1 MNIAYYPG
9 CSAKGSS
16 LDYELST
23 VAVCNK
29 LGLVSRE
36 VPDWNCCGSTP
47 AHAVSTELSGAL
59 STRNLVQAARINA
72 DVIMTPCP
80 SCLSNLRHARE
91 RMLNPRFRE
100 RVNELLDEPAPEE
113 LPETTSVMQ
122 MIARLYDADAI
133 RSHVTRS
140 LAGIRIAPY
149 YGCLMSRPADLMKFG
164 DPENPTLMEELL
176 TACGADD
183 VLDFPL
189 KTECCGASAG
199 IPHRPLTAVNSGRI
213 LELATRMEADCIC
226 VCCPLCQ
233 MNLDL
238 RQKQAGNRMETQF
251 NMPVLY
257 FTQLMGIAFGIDEKQ
272 LGFDKLI
279 VPADRIV
286 DRIKAHATAASIS
299 KEGGQA

>member
-1 MNIAYYPG
+1 MKIAYYPG

-23 VAVCNK
+23 MAVCDA
-29 LGLVSRE
+29 LGIESIE

-47 AHAVSTELSGAL
+47 AHAVSTELSAAL
-59 STRNLVQAARINA
+59 CVRNLVQATKVDA
-72 DVIMTPCP
+72 DIVMTPCP
-80 SCLSNLRHARE
+80 SCLSNMKHAKH
-91 RMLNPRFRE
+91 RMENETFRR
-100 RVNELLDEPAPEE
+100 RVDELLDEPAPEK
-113 LPETTSVMQ
+113 LPDATSVMQ
-122 MIARLYDADAI
+122 IIGRVDKEIIKSRL
-133 RSHVTRS
+133 VNS

-149 YGCLMSRPADLMKFG
+149 YGCLMSRPAELMQFG

-176 TACGADD
+176 ADCGADD

-213 LELATRMEADCIC
+213 LELAARMGADCIA

-238 RQKQAGNRMETQF
+238 RQKQAASCMATKF
-251 NMPVLY
+251 DMPVLY
-257 FTQLMGIAFGIDEKQ
+257 YSQLMGIALGISDDK
-272 LGFDKLI
+272 LGLDKLI
-279 VPADRIV
+279 VKPNRVVAK
-286 DRIKAHATAASIS
+286 IKALNTAARIHQ
-299 KEGGQA
+299 GGKA